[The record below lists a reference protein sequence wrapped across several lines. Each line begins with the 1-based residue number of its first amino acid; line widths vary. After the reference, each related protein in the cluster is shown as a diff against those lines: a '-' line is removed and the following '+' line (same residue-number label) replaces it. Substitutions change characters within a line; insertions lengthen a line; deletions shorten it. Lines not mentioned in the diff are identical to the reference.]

1 MENEARKVFS
11 ARKEY
16 NWALAIKE
24 EEDAKQ
30 EWAKQ
35 RGLSSKVETLDEIII
50 EKRASIEAVEEVEEV
65 LKKVQ
70 RRKRRR
76 EEDILLEG
84 VKDVNGPRARKRPS
98 RYLYN

>member
-1 MENEARKVFS
+1 M
-11 ARKEY
+11 
-16 NWALAIKE
+16 
-24 EEDAKQ
+24 
-30 EWAKQ
+30 
-35 RGLSSKVETLDEIII
+35 DEIIV
-50 EKRASIEAVEEVEEV
+50 EKRASIEAVKEVEEV

-84 VKDVNGPRARKRPS
+84 IKDVDGPRAKKRLS

>member
-1 MENEARKVFS
+1 
-11 ARKEY
+11 
-16 NWALAIKE
+16 
-24 EEDAKQ
+24 
-30 EWAKQ
+30 
-35 RGLSSKVETLDEIII
+35 LDEIIV
-50 EKRASIEAVEEVEEV
+50 EKRASIEAVKEVEEV

-84 VKDVNGPRARKRPS
+84 VKDVDRLKAKKRPS

>member
-1 MENEARKVFS
+1 M
-11 ARKEY
+11 
-16 NWALAIKE
+16 
-24 EEDAKQ
+24 
-30 EWAKQ
+30 
-35 RGLSSKVETLDEIII
+35 DEIIV
-50 EKRASIEAVEEVEEV
+50 EKRASIEAVKEVEEV

-84 VKDVNGPRARKRPS
+84 VKDVDGLRARKRPS

>member
-1 MENEARKVFS
+1 
-11 ARKEY
+11 
-16 NWALAIKE
+16 
-24 EEDAKQ
+24 
-30 EWAKQ
+30 
-35 RGLSSKVETLDEIII
+35 LDEIIV
-50 EKRASIEAVEEVEEV
+50 EKRASIEAVKEVEEV

-84 VKDVNGPRARKRPS
+84 IKDVDGPRAKKRLS